1 MFGLLSIEEV
11 RRTPGLQLTASGTNA
26 KISTYFFFKDTIILM
41 MDEIIVKKRFI
52 EDMLTFKI
60 LTELIWIKVKSV
72 LPKCIVFNDKSRK

>member
-1 MFGLLSIEEV
+1 
-11 RRTPGLQLTASGTNA
+11 
-26 KISTYFFFKDTIILM
+26 

-60 LTELIWIKVKSV
+60 LTSLLTELIWIKVKSV

>member
-1 MFGLLSIEEV
+1 
-11 RRTPGLQLTASGTNA
+11 
-26 KISTYFFFKDTIILM
+26 

-60 LTELIWIKVKSV
+60 LTEVICMIKVKSV

>member
-1 MFGLLSIEEV
+1 
-11 RRTPGLQLTASGTNA
+11 
-26 KISTYFFFKDTIILM
+26 

-60 LTELIWIKVKSV
+60 LTELICIKVKSV